1 MKEESTNSAKTA
13 DKIPPRGAVKIL
25 HKVMKHADLCEL
37 NPILGNGEICIV
49 IFDDGTRSFKIGD
62 GITYYNQLAFFDQ
75 PVKNKYNRAL
85 KKVTNILIA
94 TSLIKVFFYFYGHT
108 DFDNLVL
115 IYSII
120 TMAEILLVKWGGR
133 YK

>member
-1 MKEESTNSAKTA
+1 MKEGSTNSTKTA
-13 DKIPPRGAVKIL
+13 DKIPPRGTVKIL
-25 HKVMKHADLCEL
+25 HKVMKHADLCTL

-62 GITYYNQLAFFDQ
+62 GITYYSQLAFFDQ

-85 KKVTNILIA
+85 KKVTHILIV
-94 TSLIKVFFYFYGHT
+94 TSLIKIFLYFYGYT